1 MKSLRQ
7 YVLNNTESFFLSFFF
22 FQFPFD
28 ITLCLLKSVEN
39 IKWPWFSYPSLNS
52 VSLNSTMNGHG
63 SVSKFGSSK
72 LAGPDSP
79 SLAFQLKDP

>member
-1 MKSLRQ
+1 M
-7 YVLNNTESFFLSFFF
+7 LNNTESFFLFFF
-22 FQFPFD
+22 LFFKFPFD
-28 ITLCLLKSVEN
+28 IKLCLLKSVEN

-52 VSLNSTMNGHG
+52 ISLNSTMNGHG